1 MVIKLDKNIVLIG
14 MPGAGKSTLG
24 VLLAKVLNY
33 DFLDADI
40 VIQKKVGKKLY
51 QIIDEVGIDEF
62 LKIENE
68 VIAGL
73 HVKNTVIATGGS
85 AIYGKEAMEN
95 MKNNGV
101 VVYIK
106 LSCDEIKNRVK
117 NITTRGIAM
126 KDGKTLDDIYAE
138 RVPIYESYADITI
151 SCDNTTIE
159 EAVAMLSDKLGN
171 I

>member
-1 MVIKLDKNIVLIG
+1 

>member
-1 MVIKLDKNIVLIG
+1 MMDKNIVLIG

-51 QIIDEVGIDEF
+51 QIIEEVGIDEF

-138 RVPIYESYADITI
+138 RVPIYERYADITI
-151 SCDNTTIE
+151 ACDNTTIE

>member
-1 MVIKLDKNIVLIG
+1 MDKNIVLIG

-51 QIIDEVGIDEF
+51 QIIEEVGIDEF

-73 HVKNTVIATGGS
+73 EVKNTVIATGGS
-85 AIYGKEAMEN
+85 AIYGKEAMYN

-117 NITTRGIAM
+117 NITTRGIAI

-151 SCDNTTIE
+151 ACDNTTIE

>member
-1 MVIKLDKNIVLIG
+1 MDKNIVLIG

-151 SCDNTTIE
+151 ACDNTTIE

>member
-1 MVIKLDKNIVLIG
+1 MDKNIVLIG

-95 MKNNGV
+95 MKNKGV

-151 SCDNTTIE
+151 ACDNTTIE